1 MKKVK
6 WTLSSISNV
15 YLGIFLIFA
24 AIAVSWLSFYM
35 MFFFAAAPG
44 NQSPEVLAD
53 TRKLIDI
60 LMAIWFIVPIIFII
74 SAILNFTS
82 VGIENKLCDNNG
94 FVAARF
100 RTKLIRNIVLDY
112 IIAVLLFA
120 AAVVLPIIFKMM
132 IFSVIVEILAVLA
145 VLAAFTAATCKIPMT
160 KFPIIKSPDPQY
172 GGEGYVQSANPQYGG
187 AGYVQTAYP
196 QYSGVGYVQNN
207 IPKQREVDYPER
219 RFFYKFSDF
228 SNVFSIVIFAL
239 YILMCVISIVMCVY
253 ANLLYGNNVMKGL
266 IIGCSLFIAF
276 LIFALICNIR
286 IIGSEK
292 KAKMNKGFLKT
303 SDKVWEVITLFANI
317 LSPIIAVLL
326 LIALVNN
333 VSEEIYYEFAA
344 IGITVI
350 GLLSISDLI
359 MFINLICKCVIVTL
373 PVRPPYNAMPDN
385 YPVYPWNGR

>member
-24 AIAVSWLSFYM
+24 AIAVSWLFFYM
-35 MFFFAAAPG
+35 MLFMMAIPG
-44 NQSPEVLAD
+44 NPTPEGVE
-53 TRKLIDI
+53 TRSNLIEI
-60 LMAIWFIVPIIFII
+60 LSAIWFIFPILFII

-94 FVAARF
+94 FVATRF

-112 IIAVLLFA
+112 IVAALLFA

-132 IFSVIVEILAVLA
+132 IFSVIVEVLAILA
-145 VLAAFTAATCKIPMT
+145 VLAAFTAATCKIPMI
-160 KFPIIKSPDPQY
+160 KFPIIKSPDPQQS
-172 GGEGYVQSANPQYGG
+172 GAGFVQAAYPQYSG

-228 SNVFSIVIFAL
+228 SNVFFIVIFAL
-239 YILMCVISIVMCVY
+239 YMLMCVISIVAGVY
-253 ANLLYGNNVMKGL
+253 ANWLYGNNVMKGL

-326 LIALVNN
+326 LIALANN

-350 GLLSISDLI
+350 GLLSISDII
-359 MFINLICKCVIVTL
+359 MLINLICKCVIVTL

-385 YPVYPWNGR
+385 YPVYPWNVR